1 MSNDFAMIT
10 IRTWFTIAMSRTM
23 WIAVGELIWDV
34 VGVLI
39 WDLVFAG
46 IAIVNWINSDYFRS
60 LEHIQMVY
68 DIRESM
74 RTHGNISVTYCSQSS
89 NSYADDLA
97 KKGSNMV
104 GDVMHWSSI

>member
-1 MSNDFAMIT
+1 MVQERSLQVGCSTLMLFLRKLTRI
-10 IRTWFTIAMSRTM
+10 IA
-23 WIAVGELIWDV
+23 
-34 VGVLI
+34 
-39 WDLVFAG
+39 
-46 IAIVNWINSDYFRS
+46 VNWINSDYFRS

-74 RTHGNISVTYCSQSS
+74 RRHGNISVMYCSRSS

-104 GDVMHWSSI
+104 GDVVHWSSI